1 MIRGGLSSPEPA
13 PDALPRT
20 RRRADDRS
28 RLGFFEDDN
37 PVETSLNEVERRVLG
52 SLMEKSMAN
61 PEYYPM
67 TENALVAACNQKQN
81 RDPVMELDGEA
92 VWAALESLRQRSLVS
107 MVLPAPGART
117 KRFKHEV
124 ETHYGWPKRERAI
137 MAELLLRG
145 PQTAGE
151 LRTRC
156 SRFVPFED
164 LDAVTL
170 VLDNLAQRDQPV
182 VAALPREPG
191 RSAVRYT
198 HLLYPP
204 DESPQAAAPA
214 RPSATAVLTSV
225 PSIAEGSVPAPAVRR
240 DAAPTSGADADE
252 IAALRAEIA
261 ELRARLERLEN
272 PGQPS

>member
-1 MIRGGLSSPEPA
+1 
-13 PDALPRT
+13 
-20 RRRADDRS
+20 
-28 RLGFFEDDN
+28 
-37 PVETSLNEVERRVLG
+37 VETALNEIERRVLG
-52 SLMEKSMAN
+52 SLMEKSMAS

-81 RDPVMELDGEA
+81 RDPIMELDGEA
-92 VWAALESLRQRSLVS
+92 VWAALEDLRQRSLVS

-117 KRFKHEV
+117 KRFKHET
-124 ETHYGWPKRERAI
+124 EAHYGWPKRERAI

-156 SRFVPFED
+156 TRFAPFDD
-164 LDAVTL
+164 LEAVTI
-170 VLDNLAQRDQPV
+170 VLDNLAQRDVPV

-204 DESPQAAAPA
+204 GEMPNARAALTVTAAAPGTEGLET
-214 RPSATAVLTSV
+214 RTA
-225 PSIAEGSVPAPAVRR
+225 GR
-240 DAAPTSGADADE
+240 ADADADD
-252 IAALRAEIA
+252 IAALRAEVA
-261 ELRARLERLEN
+261 DLRTRVEHLEDQNRVERVR
-272 PGQPS
+272 PEQEF